1 MAYKQPSSGPF
12 KMMGSSPA
20 KAKLP
25 TDPNKTLTPK
35 DAISEEA
42 DWKTMAHTPQRIH
55 DKPPK
60 KKKESTAM
68 SDKIKETSI
77 ANYNET
83 NKALVKAGKP
93 TISKDKYN
101 KSLGRSEE
109 SSI

>member
-25 TDPNKTLTPK
+25 TDPNKNKPK
-35 DAISEEA
+35 PDP
-42 DWKTMAHTPQRIH
+42 DPDYNVPQRDLDGEKIA
-55 DKPPK
+55 K

-77 ANYNET
+77 ANYSKT

-93 TISKDKYN
+93 TMTRAEYN
-101 KSLGRSEE
+101 ESLGRSKE